1 MLRFAVTREP
11 RDRSAV
17 FAMADELDALR
28 GRWRPTAPR
37 FFVTT
42 ASEVCDAI
50 PVSGRVVEI
59 GASENANAVIQMHI
73 ARIGDPRMRGAF
85 AAAVDFR
92 YQPVK
97 PTEERRQPSTA
108 LNRREA
114 LDLWRGLPKK

>member
-1 MLRFAVTREP
+1 MLRFAITREP
-11 RDRSAV
+11 HDRSAV
-17 FAMADELDALR
+17 FAMADELDALG
-28 GRWRPTAPR
+28 GRWRPTEPQ
-37 FFVTT
+37 FVVTT
-42 ASEVCDAI
+42 AGEVCDAI
-50 PVSGRVVEI
+50 LGV
-59 GASENANAVIQMHI
+59 SENANAVIQTHI

-97 PTEERRQPSTA
+97 PTGERRQPSTA